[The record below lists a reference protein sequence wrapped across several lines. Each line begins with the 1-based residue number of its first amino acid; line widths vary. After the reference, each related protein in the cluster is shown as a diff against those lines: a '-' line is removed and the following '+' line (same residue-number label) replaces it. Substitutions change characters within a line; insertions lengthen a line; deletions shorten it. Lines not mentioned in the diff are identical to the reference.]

1 MAAADTCN
9 VRVYARFRPLNKR
22 ELALGEG
29 AKNTQFKGSTDVTVE
44 GSPFTFDEVFGL
56 DAQQANIYKAV
67 AVQTV
72 DDLFDGFN
80 GTIFAYGQ
88 TGAGKSFSMM
98 GALDDDELRGII
110 PRATRHIFEKIDAA
124 KMDVNFKVSVSY
136 LEVYRE
142 VIRDLLDTSNS
153 NLAVRE
159 SKSRGTYVDGCA
171 TVMVASE
178 QEVFQVLQLGDAARA
193 VAATNMNAHSSRSH
207 SVLILKVEQQ
217 DANGAVKTGV
227 LNLVDLAGS
236 ERAGKTGASGQT
248 MEEAKKINQSLSA
261 LSNVIS
267 ALAEGKPH
275 IPFRDSKLTRMLQQ
289 SLGGNCKTALVVACS
304 PHDDNSSETLSTLRF
319 GARAKAIKTKV
330 KVNEQKSVA
339 ELTQLVEMLRA
350 DLAKSKDTVS
360 KLKAALEAAGVPL
373 PDLGAATGT
382 GDSDGGDAES
392 GDGGGMSAR
401 DAAAYEKL
409 QLEYRSTVEDRDTL
423 RNELTEA
430 RTELSATQADI
441 EKNSDTMAEFMKRR
455 EGELA
460 IAKRMAQEVVR
471 LREESARKD
480 QLALE
485 AVKIIKTLQAA
496 AKEAGGGSSA
506 ASAEASAML
515 QQEEE
520 ERSRAAAEAAAAAA
534 AEIEEK
540 NAEIAQLKASLA
552 EKDGQLEQK
561 DVALKKAVASGQ
573 KELHVTQASKMYSS
587 AARLAKVRGQGGARM
602 TQLMEQAA
610 ASKALG
616 GRSSTAPA
624 TAGGTRS
631 PRDRSAT
638 ASAAVGRSKAGGGG
652 GQDFMEML
660 RKQKELASGTS
671 TATGE
676 TKTGRGAQRRAS
688 LDALFQSSQAAAI
701 AAKASAEA
709 AKAAEAGTV
718 DEGAGEEDEEEE
730 EGDGQ
735 LTIGD
740 RIDDALGESYVDG
753 AAIEALLREAKANKC
768 SHPGLNALE
777 SKLEGLSAAEPGPE
791 PEPEPAEEEGVPPE

>member
-1 MAAADTCN
+1 MSASDTCN

-29 AKNTQFKGSTDVTVE
+29 AKNTVFKGSTGVTVE

-56 DAQQANIYKAV
+56 DALQENVYKSV

-72 DDLFDGFN
+72 EDLFEGFN

-98 GALDDDELRGII
+98 GDLGDPDLRGII
-110 PRATRHIFEKIDAA
+110 PRATRHIFDKIDAA
-124 KMDVNFKVSVSY
+124 KMDVSFKVSVSY

-142 VIRDLLDTSNS
+142 VIRDLLDTRNS

-159 SKSRGTYVDGCA
+159 SKARGTYVDGCA
-171 TVMVASE
+171 NIMVANE

-217 DANGAVKTGV
+217 DAKGAIRTGV

-350 DLAKSKDTVS
+350 DLAKSKAVVG
-360 KLKAALEAAGVPL
+360 KLKAALEAAGVAL
-373 PDLGAATGT
+373 PDLGDAAV
-382 GDSDGGDAES
+382 SQGGGAAAAEDAT
-392 GDGGGMSAR
+392 GGGMSAR

-409 QLEYRSTVEDRDTL
+409 QLEYRSTVEERDML
-423 RNELTEA
+423 RNELEEA
-430 RTELSATQADI
+430 RGELTTTQLDLS
-441 EKNSDTMAEFMKRR
+441 KQSDSMAEFLKKR
-455 EGELA
+455 ESELS
-460 IAKRMAQEVVR
+460 ITKRMAAEVQR
-471 LREESARKD
+471 LREEGARKD
-480 QLALE
+480 ALALQ

-496 AKEAGGGSSA
+496 AKEADGA
-506 ASAEASAML
+506 ASAAASAQASAVL
-515 QQEEE
+515 QHEEE
-520 ERSRAAAEAAAAAA
+520 EQKRAAAEAVSAHA
-534 AEIEEK
+534 AEIQEK
-540 NAEIAQLKASLA
+540 NEEISRLKAALA
-552 EKDGQLEQK
+552 EKDTQLEQK
-561 DVALKKAVASGQ
+561 TKALEQAVASGQ
-573 KELHVTQASKMYSS
+573 KEIRVTQASKMYSS
-587 AARLAKVRGQGGARM
+587 AARLEKIRGKGGAQL
-602 TQLMEQAA
+602 TQLMERAA
-610 ASKALG
+610 ASKALAK
-616 GRSSTAPA
+616 STPVGKA
-624 TAGGTRS
+624 TTAK
-631 PRDRSAT
+631 PSA
-638 ASAAVGRSKAGGGG
+638 
-652 GQDFMEML
+652 DFMAML
-660 RKQKELASGTS
+660 QKQRDLASGT
-671 TATGE
+671 ATVDGG
-676 TKTGRGAQRRAS
+676 TKTGRGASRRAS
-688 LDALFQSSQAAAI
+688 LDALFQSSTALQASLAAR
-701 AAKASAEA
+701 AATEEA
-709 AKAAEAGTV
+709 AKQ
-718 DEGAGEEDEEEE
+718 AGELKEDEEEE
-730 EGDGQ
+730 EEAGGAEGGE
-735 LTIGD
+735 LSIGD
-740 RIDDALGESYVDG
+740 RIDDALAESFVDT
-753 AAIEALLREAKANKC
+753 AAITAILRDATANKS
-768 SHPGLNALE
+768 SHPGINALK
-777 SKLEGLSAAEPGPE
+777 SKLDGLLSAEPE
-791 PEPEPAEEEGVPPE
+791 PEPEPAEEGVPVEGK